1 MEKFISNLSK
11 KELYDLLFAYDKYV
25 IEIVDREDG
34 SIPVCVS
41 EFFDNEYQEE
51 RNVCCLP

>member
-51 RNVCCLP
+51 VK